1 VRGEFVDVAGCRLY
15 YYAAGTRGAGEPVV
29 FLHGFP
35 GSSHLWHDV
44 IPLMPA
50 GHRLVVLDQ
59 LGSGRSDRPSR
70 TSLSVTAHAERLRL
84 LLDDL
89 HIDSACLVGHG
100 SGGAVAQALAIL
112 HPERVTR
119 LGLVDSTAFSFWL
132 RRAAPLARLVSGFG
146 TLLGAPILAGLIHGS
161 MLSGFADQDNGRRAL
176 DQYLRAYTAQLGVHA
191 LMAQLR
197 AMRDVEVASLAPRL
211 GSIGAPT
218 SVIWG
223 ADDPYLSVAVGRRLA
238 DAIPGATFETITDAR
253 HYAPNDAPDRVA
265 TAIGRLLARRTTAT
279 RCEGAR

>member
-44 IPLMPA
+44 VPLMPP

-89 HIDSACLVGHG
+89 RIDAACLVGHG

-119 LGLVDSTAFSFWL
+119 LALVDSTAFSFWL
-132 RRAAPLARLVSGFG
+132 RRAAPLARLLASVG
-146 TLLGAPILAGLIHGS
+146 TVLGAPILAGLVHGS
-161 MLSGFADQDNGRRAL
+161 MLGGFADPDSGRRAL

-211 GSIGAPT
+211 ASITAPT

-223 ADDPYLSVAVGRRLA
+223 ADDPYLSATVGQRLA
-238 DAIPGATFETITDAR
+238 DAIPGATFELIVDAR
-253 HYAPNDAPDRVA
+253 HYAPNDTPDRVA
-265 TAIGRLLARRTTAT
+265 TAIGRLLARRATTE
-279 RCEGAR
+279 RSEGAG

>member
-44 IPLMPA
+44 VPLMPT

-89 HIDSACLVGHG
+89 RIDSACLVGHG

-112 HPERVTR
+112 HPERVSR
-119 LGLVDSTAFSFWL
+119 LALIDSTAFSFWL
-132 RRAAPLARLVSGFG
+132 RRAAPLARTVAGFG
-146 TLLGAPILAGLIHGS
+146 ALLGAPILAGLVHGS
-161 MLSGFADQDNGRRAL
+161 MLGGFEDRENGRHVL
-176 DQYLRAYTAQLGVHA
+176 DQFLRAYTAQLGVHA

-197 AMRDVEVASLAPRL
+197 AMRDIDVEMLAPRL
-211 GSIGAPT
+211 AAITAPT
-218 SVIWG
+218 SIIWG
-223 ADDPYLSVAVGRRLA
+223 ADDPYLGVTVGERLRN
-238 DAIPGATFETITDAR
+238 AIPGATLELISDAR
-253 HYAPNDAPDRVA
+253 HYAPSDAPDRVA
-265 TAIGRLLARRTTAT
+265 AAIGRLLT
-279 RCEGAR
+279 R

>member
-1 VRGEFVDVAGCRLY
+1 MAGCRLY

-89 HIDSACLVGHG
+89 RIDSACLVGHG
-100 SGGAVAQALAIL
+100 SGGAVAQALAIA
-112 HPERVTR
+112 HPDRVTR
-119 LGLVDSTAFSFWL
+119 LALIDSTCFGSWL
-132 RRAAPLARLVSGFG
+132 RRAAPLARFLSVFG
-146 TLLGAPILAGLIHGS
+146 AMLGAPILAGLVHGS
-161 MLSGFADQDNGRRAL
+161 MLNGFADQDNGRRAL
-176 DQYLRAYTAQLGVHA
+176 DQYLRTYTTQLGVHA

-197 AMRDVEVASLAPRL
+197 AMRDLEIESLALRL
-211 GSIGAPT
+211 ASITAPA

-223 ADDPYLSVAVGRRLA
+223 ADDPYLSVTVGERLA
-238 DAIPGATFETITDAR
+238 ASIPGATLEIIPAAR
-253 HYAPNDAPDRVA
+253 HFTPNDAPDRVA
-265 TAIGRLLARRTTAT
+265 AAIGRLLAR
-279 RCEGAR
+279 

>member
-1 VRGEFVDVAGCRLY
+1 MRGEFVDVAGCRLY

-44 IPLMPA
+44 VPMMPP

-89 HIDSACLVGHG
+89 GIASACLVGHG

-119 LGLVDSTAFSFWL
+119 LALIDSTAFAFWP
-132 RRAAPLARLVSGFG
+132 RRAAPLARFVAGAG
-146 TLLGAPILAGLIHGS
+146 PLLGAPILAGLVHGS
-161 MLSGFADQDNGRRAL
+161 MLGGFADQDNGRRAL
-176 DQYLRAYTAQLGVHA
+176 DHYLREYTAQLGVHA

-197 AMRDVEVASLAPRL
+197 AMRDVDVASLAPRL
-211 GSIGAPT
+211 ASITAPT
-218 SVIWG
+218 AVIWG
-223 ADDPYLSVAVGRRLA
+223 ADDPYLGTVVGEQLRN
-238 DAIPGATFETITDAR
+238 AIPGATFEVIADAR
-253 HYAPNDAPDRVA
+253 HFTPNDAPDRVA
-265 TAIGRLLARRTTAT
+265 SAIAELLLR
-279 RCEGAR
+279 

>member
-44 IPLMPA
+44 VPLMPP

-89 HIDSACLVGHG
+89 RIDAACLVGHG

-119 LGLVDSTAFSFWL
+119 LALVDSTAFSFWL
-132 RRAAPLARLVSGFG
+132 RRAAPLARLLAGVG
-146 TLLGAPILAGLIHGS
+146 TVLGAPILAGLVHGS
-161 MLSGFADQDNGRRAL
+161 MLGGFADPDSGRRAL

-211 GSIGAPT
+211 ASITAPT

-223 ADDPYLSVAVGRRLA
+223 ADDPYLSATVGQRLA
-238 DAIPGATFETITDAR
+238 DAIPGATFELIVDAR
-253 HYAPNDAPDRVA
+253 HYAPNDTPDRVA
-265 TAIGRLLARRTTAT
+265 TAIGRLLARRATTE
-279 RCEGAR
+279 RSEGAG